1 MSWRS
6 CITLGK
12 SAFANAVI
20 GRDFEDTAS
29 TIGIGKFTCDIKY
42 AQVGGGGWSEYQKP
56 DKEMEAAVAS
66 MIANG
71 YEQKESESKSVA
83 TKAPAPATRT
93 EGAVDRAAANEQTKL
108 KTKLSNMSTG
118 TKTSPGIVGGG
129 NKSVSQPQDI
139 QPTGGVSA
147 DLAKYMDESSSG
159 AAEEEDLPPPI
170 SAEEAKRF
178 DNDLVMKCLADKIQ
192 TDSKFVISVFDFGG
206 QSVFN
211 VRATSS

>member
-1 MSWRS
+1 
-6 CITLGK
+6 
-12 SAFANAVI
+12 VI

-56 DKEMEAAVAS
+56 HKEMEAAVAS

-71 YEQKESESKSVA
+71 YEQKETEMKPVA
-83 TKAPAPATRT
+83 APVARRGEPNAY
-93 EGAVDRAAANEQTKL
+93 RAAADEQAQL
-108 KTKLSNMSTG
+108 KTKLSSMSG
-118 TKTSPGIVGGG
+118 A
-129 NKSVSQPQDI
+129 NKASQVHAQSTPAHSSSARGAVSAPAASVP
-139 QPTGGVSA
+139 A
-147 DLAKYMDESSSG
+147 DLAKYMDESSQG
-159 AAEEEDLPPPI
+159 AADEEDLPPPI
-170 SAEEAKRF
+170 SSEEAKRF

-211 VRATSS
+211 VRTCRIENNLIY